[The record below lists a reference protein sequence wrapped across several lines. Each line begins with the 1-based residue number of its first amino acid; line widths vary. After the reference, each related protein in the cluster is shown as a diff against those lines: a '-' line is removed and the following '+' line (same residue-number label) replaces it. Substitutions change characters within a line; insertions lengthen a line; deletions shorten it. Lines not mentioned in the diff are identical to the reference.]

1 MKKIFSNDYLR
12 LFIRRESR
20 VVVGNRCVNL
30 WVLTAMLV
38 LTFLAIAFSNASL
51 SYLKQK
57 MDDPFTNWVNL
68 PVESENDLYQL
79 EMSFGDPTSQLIEQY
94 HIEHFSVDYS
104 YHYIFFGK
112 TPDKLP
118 YLGCLFFQSFINNPL
133 LDAILTPSNIVN
145 GCSLP
150 IDELNDEM
158 IGVIITKEQMDI
170 MGYTD
175 STAYPA
181 FINFHQAIFI

>member
-79 EMSFGDPTSQLIEQY
+79 EMTFGTESGSERRGAAAAWSKYDTGDPS
-94 HIEHFSVDYS
+94 
-104 YHYIFFGK
+104 GR
-112 TPDKLP
+112 
-118 YLGCLFFQSFINNPL
+118 
-133 LDAILTPSNIVN
+133 
-145 GCSLP
+145 
-150 IDELNDEM
+150 
-158 IGVIITKEQMDI
+158 
-170 MGYTD
+170 
-175 STAYPA
+175 
-181 FINFHQAIFI
+181 